1 MPDGSHHFPLYQAL
15 VKENMNPVELA
26 QRIRKHRLNR
36 QFTLEDAATRSGL
49 TRSWLSKVENFRITP
64 SLPALGQIASALS
77 VTVAERVQGLDKKPT
92 LTKVANDERKVVE
105 REKSKTNTTVYES
118 LAHKSP
124 DRSMDPF
131 LLTVPADRSTR
142 RGMRRRIVTRRG
154 RVPDGSTGYHRVQ
167 VRRRSTSTLQGRLS
181 LFRKSR
187 FASHHQ
193 CTKARGHCSVR
204 PL

>member
-1 MPDGSHHFPLYQAL
+1 MNL
-15 VKENMNPVELA
+15 VEFA
-26 QRIRKHRLNR
+26 QRIRRHRLNR
-36 QFTLEDAATRSGL
+36 QFTLEDVATRSGL
-49 TRSWLSKVENFRITP
+49 TRSWLLKVENFRITP

-77 VTVAERVQGLDKKPT
+77 VTVAELVQGLNEKPT
-92 LTKVANDERKVVE
+92 LIKVANDERKVVE
-105 REKSKTNTTVYES
+105 RDKSKTNTTVYES
-118 LAHKSP
+118 LAYKRP

-131 LLTVPADRSTR
+131 HPARCV
-142 RGMRRRIVTRRG
+142 RRRIVIRRG
-154 RVPDGSTGYHRVQ
+154 RDPDGSTGYHRVQ

>member
-154 RVPDGSTGYHRVQ
+154 RVPDGSTGYHQLR
-167 VRRRSTSTLQGRLS
+167 VRRRNPSTSQGRLS

-187 FASHHQ
+187 SASHHQ
-193 CTKARGHCSVR
+193 SKKARGHCSVR